1 MNRITDAQK
10 RAMIADY
17 AAGEKMLHLAAKYR
31 TSPAN
36 IRHFAKAAGYP
47 PRRTVYVKPER
58 KEL

>member
-1 MNRITDAQK
+1 MNRITDARK

-17 AAGEKMLHLAAKYR
+17 VAGEKMLHLSAKYR

-36 IRHFAKAAGYP
+36 IRHFAKMAGIP

-58 KEL
+58 TQ